1 MAEPHPAIIRAQRL
15 GRRFGGRWAVR
26 DVDLHVSRGEILGLV
41 GPDGAGKT
49 TLLQLCAAILDPSEG
64 ECRVLGFDTVRQS
77 AEVTSRIGYM
87 AQGFTLY
94 SRLTVAENLKFAA
107 TARGVPPGLLPVR
120 RAQLLEMAG
129 LGPFIHRQEGA
140 LSGGMRKKLA
150 LCANLVHRP
159 ALLLLDEPG
168 LGVDPLSRREL
179 WRMLEGFRREGATIA
194 FSTSYMDE
202 AELCDRVAFLDAGR
216 LVALGTPADLRAR
229 GAGAVFRVA
238 SSEPGVVESAL
249 SRVPEVLGV
258 QWQAREVRFAVDPA
272 RGLPSPLRSALE
284 RLGRIAPA
292 PPTIEDVFVILTAG
306 AGDRPAADTGA
317 AIEPRPRGPGEA
329 SVPGISAD
337 RLSRR
342 FDGFIAV
349 DDLSFEVRTG
359 EVFGLLGA
367 NGAGKTTLI
376 RMLCGL
382 LPPSSGNARVAG
394 TDVVA
399 DPRGLRQRI
408 GYMSQRFSLYGDLS
422 VAENLAFFA
431 RAYGLDRR
439 AGREA
444 IAWASGVTGLAGLEH
459 QSVARLSAAVRQR
472 LGLACSILHRP
483 AVVFLDEPTSGVDP
497 LSRFRFWR
505 LVNALAAAGTTVL
518 VTTHYLEEAAY
529 CHRLGLMHEGRLIA
543 LGDLAALRA
552 ALSEEVPETVEAV
565 FVAYIERE
573 RARVL
578 REGGTAS

>member
-1 MAEPHPAIIRAQRL
+1 MAEPHSDIIRAQRL
-15 GRRFGGRWAVR
+15 GRRFGVRWAVR
-26 DVDLHVSRGEILGLV
+26 DVDLQVARGEILGLV

-49 TLLQLCAAILDPSEG
+49 TLLQLFAAILDPSEG
-64 ECRVLGFDTVRQS
+64 ECRVLGFDTLRQS
-77 AEVTSRIGYM
+77 ADVTARIGYM

-107 TARGVPPGLLPVR
+107 KVRGVPPSLLPGR
-120 RAQLLEMAG
+120 REQLLEMAG
-129 LGPFIHRQEGA
+129 LGPFIHRREGA

-150 LCANLVHRP
+150 LCTNLVHRP
-159 ALLLLDEPG
+159 TLLLLDEPG

-179 WRMLEGFRREGATIA
+179 WRMLEAFRREGMTII

-216 LVALGTPADLRAR
+216 IVAIGTPAELRAR
-229 GAGAVFRVA
+229 GAGAVFRVV
-238 SSEPGVVESAL
+238 SSEPGVVERTLNRA
-249 SRVPEVLGV
+249 PEVLGV
-258 QWQAREVRFAVDPA
+258 QWQAHEVRFAVAPA
-272 RGLPSPLRSALE
+272 RRLSPRLRTALE
-284 RLGRIAPA
+284 RLGRVEPA
-292 PPTIEDVFVILTAG
+292 TPTIEDVFVILSAG
-306 AGDRPAADTGA
+306 AGYGDAADIEA
-317 AIEPRPRGPGEA
+317 AIEPRTFGPREDPV
-329 SVPGISAD
+329 SSISAD
-337 RLSRR
+337 HLSRR
-342 FDGFIAV
+342 FDGFAAV
-349 DDLSFEVRTG
+349 DDLSLEVRAG

-382 LPPSSGNARVAG
+382 LPPSSGNAHVAG
-394 TDVVA
+394 IDVVA

-439 AGREA
+439 AARES
-444 IAWASGVTGLAGLEH
+444 IAWASGVTGLAGFEH
-459 QSVARLSAAVRQR
+459 RSVARLSAAVRQR
-472 LGLACSILHRP
+472 LGLACGILHRP
-483 AVVFLDEPTSGVDP
+483 DVVFLDEPTSGVDP

-543 LGDLAALRA
+543 LGDLVSLRA
-552 ALSEEVPETVEAV
+552 KLPAEVPETVEAV
-565 FVAYIERE
+565 FVAHIERE
-573 RARVL
+573 RARTL
-578 REGGTAS
+578 RQCGIAS